1 MNNSKS
7 MLTGTITTYFTNKAA
22 ETETSAA
29 KSKVDE
35 LDKLIANMSAEERAE
50 LVEMIHSKE

>member
-7 MLTGTITTYFTNKAA
+7 MLTGTITTYFTNKTAK
-22 ETETSAA
+22 TGTTAA
-29 KSKVDE
+29 KNGTDE
-35 LDKLIANMSAEERAE
+35 LDKLIAEMSADERAE